1 MEPILELRNASK
13 IYKQAEIETV
23 GIRDLSLT
31 IYKGDFIAITGRSGC
46 GKSTLLNIL
55 GGMDE
60 LTSGSYFFNGIDV
73 THLDPRQA
81 AQFRS
86 RQVGYIFQS
95 FNLINDISTLE
106 NVCMPLGYAGVSRR
120 EREKIGKQML
130 KVVNLAD
137 KASKRPVHL
146 SGGEQQRVA
155 IARAL
160 TTKPTLLLADE
171 PTGNLD
177 EENSR
182 RIMELFCK
190 LNEEKV
196 TILMV
201 THSQEIASYARKR
214 IYMRDGKI
222 V

>member
-1 MEPILELRNASK
+1 MKPILELRNASK
-13 IYKQAEIETV
+13 VYKQAEIETV
-23 GIRDLSLT
+23 GISDLSLT

-60 LTSGSYFFNGIDV
+60 LTSGNYFFDGEDV
-73 THLDPRQA
+73 SHINSRRA

-86 RQVGYIFQS
+86 SKIGYVFQS
-95 FNLINDISTLE
+95 FNLINDISALE

-120 EREKIGKQML
+120 EREKVGLQML
-130 KVVNLAD
+130 ELVNLAD
-137 KASKRPVHL
+137 KARKRPINL

-160 TTKPTLLLADE
+160 TTKPRLLLADE

-177 EENSR
+177 EESSR

-190 LNEEKV
+190 LNDEKV

-201 THSQEIASYARKR
+201 THSQEIASYARQR
-214 IYMRDGKI
+214 IYMRDGRI